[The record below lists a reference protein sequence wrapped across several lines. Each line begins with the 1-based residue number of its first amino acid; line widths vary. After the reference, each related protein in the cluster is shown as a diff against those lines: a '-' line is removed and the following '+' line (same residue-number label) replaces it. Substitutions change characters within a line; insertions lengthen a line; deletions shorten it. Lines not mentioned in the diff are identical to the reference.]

1 MSDGDSF
8 SGLFRS
14 LGVVIESILSN
25 CPLRNRGQIR
35 VFHAATSFASYEFPW
50 DTLGIL
56 HEGCFESIN
65 QPQGL
70 SPRLSAVFPGRE
82 PDAGV
87 FRLMSSHVDGVL

>member
-50 DTLGIL
+50 DILG
-56 HEGCFESIN
+56 FY
-65 QPQGL
+65 
-70 SPRLSAVFPGRE
+70 PG
-82 PDAGV
+82 GV
-87 FRLMSSHVDGVL
+87 F